1 MSTVCDAHTFLLTH
15 LFVVA
20 MLKKTLLFAL
30 PSILAFLGL
39 SPAFTSESDPAAQA
53 SDVTPLQQLFVA
65 KEIKPDLERIGIIWK
80 AGDNRDEL
88 MDKIKRAGA
97 STGIKVFLAEADDM
111 KDVAPRFR
119 ELTRDRKVQMIWV
132 VQDDDLLTQ
141 DMIQSFLVKSATE
154 ALVPLLVPNSAWVDA
169 GGTVALER
177 ADGSIKLVVNKKAI
191 DAMALTV
198 PAKYQEGVT
207 YLAAN

>member
-1 MSTVCDAHTFLLTH
+1 
-15 LFVVA
+15 

-30 PSILAFLGL
+30 PSIFAFFGF
-39 SPAFTSESDPAAQA
+39 SPTFMSGTESVSEGEI
-53 SDVTPLQQLFVA
+53 TPLQQLFVA
-65 KEIKPDLERIGIIWK
+65 KEIKPDLERVGIIWK
-80 AGDNRDEL
+80 AGDHRGDL
-88 MDKIKRAGA
+88 MEKIKRAGA
-97 STGIKVFLAEADDM
+97 STGIKVFLTEAADM

-119 ELTRDRKVQMIWV
+119 ELTRDHKVQMIWIV
-132 VQDDDLLTQ
+132 EDDALLTQ
-141 DMIQSFLVKSATE
+141 GMIQTFLVKKATE

-177 ADGSIKLVVNKKAI
+177 VDGSIKLVVNKNAI

-198 PAKYQEGVT
+198 PPKYQEGAT